1 MKSIRHLKQC
11 LIYLF
16 AYFMLQESESI
27 VGLDAAIVKLTVA
40 AYGTYYG
47 VVGILQNE

>member
-1 MKSIRHLKQC
+1 MKSIRHLKQVFLY
-11 LIYLF
+11 LI
-16 AYFMLQESESI
+16 AYFMLQESGSRSRVSWDELI
-27 VGLDAAIVKLTVA
+27 PI